1 MSRYLIS
8 FDDGAMDH
16 IPDEDFP
23 DVGKAAHEVMQ
34 EAVNAGV
41 WVFGGGLARQM
52 ASVVAT
58 DGIVTD
64 GPYPETKEVVGGF
77 CVVDVPSRQEA
88 LAWAAKIA
96 VACRCAQEVRE
107 LGPDPEQDAMLRQAD
122 KRR

>member
-1 MSRYLIS
+1 MTRYLIS

-23 DVGKAAHEVMQ
+23 DVGKAAHEVLQ

-41 WVFGGGLARQM
+41 WVFGGGLERQM

-58 DGIVTD
+58 DGTVTD
-64 GPYPETKEVVGGF
+64 GPYPETKEHIGGF
-77 CVVDVPSRQEA
+77 AIVDVPTRAEA
-88 LAWAAKIA
+88 LRWAAKIA

-107 LGPDPEQDAMLRQAD
+107 LMTDPEQDAMLREAD
-122 KRR
+122 RRR